1 MSQPGP
7 LEFAGSHAGRSVRI
21 ARVLELVVFIA
32 LLTLIALT
40 AIPYGANA
48 PMAKAVFECIVLAL
62 AALWIIEGLLSG
74 SWWRPAHRLLVPGLV
89 LLAYAFL
96 QTLPFTRANIGGG
109 IESAV
114 WRAVSFDPQSTRL
127 VVMKLLA
134 YCLVLGLLLRY
145 ANTRRR
151 LRALIYLVIG
161 IAVFSAVFGMVRQM
175 TQGEE
180 TGFLLP
186 GLMRD
191 MGYGQFINRN
201 HFAFLMEMGL
211 GLTLGLIVAGGVRRE
226 KMLIYLA
233 PALPLWAALVL
244 SNSRGGI
251 LSMISQ
257 MLFLVLI
264 YSLTRP
270 GGEASEKAT
279 WLLRA
284 ARSYVARAA
293 IIIALLLG
301 LVLSVFWLGGERLES
316 RIGLNDEIAATGRDT
331 TPRMEI
337 WRSTWQVI
345 KAHPVF
351 GVGFGAYWVSIDE
364 FNDRSGKFK
373 PYAAHND
380 YLDLLA
386 SGGVIGVVLAGWFVF
401 LVIKRARIQLRSTDP
416 FRRAACAGA
425 LVGMFGVAVHSLV
438 EFGLQTTA
446 NAVIFVVLIAIATTE
461 IGGGLSRL
469 EGAEGQGQGS
479 KGGGEL
485 EVKEERFVH

>member
-1 MSQPGP
+1 MPTAKPNPPRDVST
-7 LEFAGSHAGRSVRI
+7 RI
-21 ARVLELVVFIA
+21 ARVLEITIFSA

-40 AIPYGANA
+40 AIPYGTNA
-48 PMAKAVFECIVLAL
+48 PMAKALFECVVLAL

-96 QTLPFTRANIGGG
+96 QTLPFSTANIGGG
-109 IESAV
+109 IEGGV

-127 VVMKLLA
+127 VAMNVLA
-134 YCLVLGLLLRY
+134 YVLALGLLLRY
-145 ANTRRR
+145 TNTRRR

-161 IAVFSAVFGMVRQM
+161 IAVLSAVFGMVRQM

-186 GLMRD
+186 GLMPY
-191 MGYGQFINRN
+191 MGYGQFINPN
-201 HFAFLMEMGL
+201 HFAFLMEMAL

-226 KMLIYLA
+226 QKLVHLA
-233 PALPLWAALVL
+233 PAMLLCAALVL

-251 LSMISQ
+251 LSMLSQ

-264 YSLTRP
+264 YSLRP
-270 GGEASEKAT
+270 PRREASEKST
-279 WLLRA
+279 WFLRVVGSSGVRA
-284 ARSYVARAA
+284 AVIVA
-293 IIIALLLG
+293 LFLG

-316 RIGLNDEIAATGRDT
+316 KIGLNDNIMAMGRDS
-331 TPRMEI
+331 TPRIEI

-345 KAHPVF
+345 KANPVF

-364 FNDRSGKFK
+364 FNDRSGRYK

-380 YLDLLA
+380 YLDIVA
-386 SGGVIGVVLAGWFVF
+386 SGGLIGLALAGWFVF
-401 LVIKRARIQLRSTDP
+401 LVIKHARIQLRATDP

-425 LVGMFGVAVHSLV
+425 LVGLFGVAVHSLV
-438 EFGLQTTA
+438 EFGLQTTV
-446 NAVIFVVLIAIATTE
+446 NAVIFVVLIAIATAE
-461 IGGGLSRL
+461 IGGGLTK
-469 EGAEGQGQGS
+469 AEGKGLKGSTGS
-479 KGGGEL
+479 KTAGE
-485 EVKEERFVH
+485 

>member
-1 MSQPGP
+1 MRAAKSNVPRDV
-7 LEFAGSHAGRSVRI
+7 STRI
-21 ARVLELVVFIA
+21 ARVLEITIFIA
-32 LLTLIALT
+32 LLTLIVLT
-40 AIPYGANA
+40 AIPYGTNG
-48 PMAKAVFECIVLAL
+48 PMAKALFECVVLAL

-109 IESAV
+109 IEGGV

-127 VVMKLLA
+127 AAMNLLA
-134 YCLVLGLLLRY
+134 YVLVLGLLLRY
-145 ANTRRR
+145 TNTRRR

-161 IAVFSAVFGMVRQM
+161 IAVLSALFGMVRQM
-175 TQGEE
+175 TQREA
-180 TGFLLP
+180 GFLLP
-186 GLMRD
+186 GLMPE
-191 MGYGQFINRN
+191 MGYGQFINHN
-201 HFAFLMEMGL
+201 HFAFLMEMAL

-251 LSMISQ
+251 LSMLSQ

-264 YSLTRP
+264 YSLSRP
-270 GGEASEKAT
+270 GREASEKPT

-284 ARSYVARAA
+284 ARSSVVRAA
-293 IIIALLLG
+293 IIIALLVG
-301 LVLSVFWLGGERLES
+301 LVFSVFWLGGERLEK
-316 RIGLNDEIAATGRDT
+316 RIGLNDEINATGRDF
-331 TPRMEI
+331 TPRIEI

-345 KAHPVF
+345 KAHPVA

-364 FNDRSGKFK
+364 FSDRSGKFK
-373 PYAAHND
+373 PFEAHND

-386 SGGVIGVVLAGWFVF
+386 SGGMIGLALAGWFVF
-401 LVIKRARIQLRSTDP
+401 LVIKRARIQLRVTDP

-425 LVGMFGVAVHSLV
+425 LVGLFGVAVHSLV
-438 EFGLQTTA
+438 DFGLQRTVI
-446 NAVIFVVLIAIATTE
+446 AVIFVVLIAIAT
-461 IGGGLSRL
+461 
-469 EGAEGQGQGS
+469 AD
-479 KGGGEL
+479 
-485 EVKEERFVH
+485 VKATDSASLGVIDH